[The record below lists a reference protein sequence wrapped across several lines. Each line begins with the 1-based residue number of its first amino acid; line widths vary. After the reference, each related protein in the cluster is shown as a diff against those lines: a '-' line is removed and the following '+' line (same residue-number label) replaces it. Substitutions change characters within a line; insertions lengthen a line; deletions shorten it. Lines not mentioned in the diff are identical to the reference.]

1 MLKIEGYKVIK
12 EFDTWAERVFDT
24 NRIYGFL
31 DTGLFFVRSV
41 WIVYGPDTGENVN
54 HTNLQPK
61 GLLLKMKEQ
70 TINSVWSESG
80 IYPMLKVQELNEDD
94 KGLLRG
100 YLRKLKMGLVSID
113 SNTVELEKTRK
124 NLKGKVSIL
133 QEILED

>member
-41 WIVYGPDTGENVN
+41 WIVYGPDTGENVDYI
-54 HTNLQPK
+54 NLQPK

>member
-24 NRIYGFL
+24 DKIYGFL
-31 DTGLFFVRSV
+31 DTGFFFVRSV
-41 WIVYGPDTGENVN
+41 WIVYGPDTGENVDYI
-54 HTNLQPK
+54 NLQPK